1 MTGSNFDLYQL
12 DRQKCPVCRAR
23 YQTHDLNGMLACQKI
38 ATDFVRD
45 FIIPMK
51 ETKSIDHFAV
61 AQKTWQAFLKAFPKY
76 KYRAPITRERIEN
89 AS

>member
-1 MTGSNFDLYQL
+1 MTDWDFDLYEL
-12 DRQKCPVCRAR
+12 DREKCPVCRAP
-23 YQTHDLNGMLACQKI
+23 YQAHDLNGMLACQKI
-38 ATDFVRD
+38 ATDFTRD
-45 FIIPMK
+45 FVLPIK
-51 ETKSIDHFAV
+51 EGKSIDHFAV